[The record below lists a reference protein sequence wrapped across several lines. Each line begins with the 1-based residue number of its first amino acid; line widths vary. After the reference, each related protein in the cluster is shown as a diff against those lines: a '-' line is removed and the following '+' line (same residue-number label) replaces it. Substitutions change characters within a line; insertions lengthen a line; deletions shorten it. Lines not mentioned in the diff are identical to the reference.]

1 MRTRIPLA
9 APALDLISVPFS
21 LSDCPSRYLLTD
33 NYADRGRIGKR
44 KSAQPPV
51 QYGKTC
57 VAGVSQRRCL
67 AAEFTPDVSILTT
80 LASLDLSESGMDWKT
95 ERCSSSGGFRKG
107 LWSKNFSN
115 ATPGCG
121 VDPRFV
127 PTILPSLHGPLGHP
141 HVRAYIHG
149 CPAPA
154 RSAHQ
159 RDKHLAPAAVSS
171 TAVDA

>member
-1 MRTRIPLA
+1 M
-9 APALDLISVPFS
+9 SVC
-21 LSDCPSRYLLTD
+21 LSRYILTD
-33 NYADRGRIGKR
+33 IYADRGRIGKR

-95 ERCSSSGGFRKG
+95 ERRCSSGGFRKG
-107 LWSKNFSN
+107 LWFKNFSN

-127 PTILPSLHGPLGHP
+127 PYLTIPS
-141 HVRAYIHG
+141 RAAWTPPRTCVHTRL

>member
-1 MRTRIPLA
+1 M
-9 APALDLISVPFS
+9 SV
-21 LSDCPSRYLLTD
+21 CHARYILTD
-33 NYADRGRIGKR
+33 IYADRGRIGKR

-95 ERCSSSGGFRKG
+95 EKRSSSGGFRKG

-127 PTILPSLHGPLGHP
+127 PILPSLHGPLGHP

-154 RSAHQ
+154 RSAHHQ
-159 RDKHLAPAAVSS
+159 RDKYLAPASVST
-171 TAVDA
+171 TAIDA